1 MICAFFF
8 GEIILYINYIILLGN
23 FVNEK
28 CIKKRKKKK
37 NLLERKKMIKVGFG
51 IKKKEKRNQ
60 LIGACGSFVK
70 YNT

>member
-1 MICAFFF
+1 M
-8 GEIILYINYIILLGN
+8 YINYIILLGN

-28 CIKKRKKKK
+28 CIKKKKK
-37 NLLERKKMIKVGFG
+37 NLLERKKMVKVGFG

-70 YNT
+70 

>member
-1 MICAFFF
+1 MH
-8 GEIILYINYIILLGN
+8 
-23 FVNEK
+23 
-28 CIKKRKKKK
+28 KKKKKK
-37 NLLERKKMIKVGFG
+37 NLLERKKMVKVGFG

>member
-1 MICAFFF
+1 MHFL
-8 GEIILYINYIILLGN
+8 GDIILYINCVAPLSN
-23 FVNEK
+23 FVIEK
-28 CIKKRKKKK
+28 CIKKEKKKK